1 MYYSCHLTFNSYR
14 LRHSWQ
20 YVYIRF
26 YSLSN
31 VYTVRVCNRSY
42 VVVPDTLTPTSY
54 RYGYSLRYCGGAMRG
69 NKGVCLHAVEQD
81 GYALEF
87 AHESMQGKALTRL
100 LLLSL

>member
-1 MYYSCHLTFNSYR
+1 
-14 LRHSWQ
+14 
-20 YVYIRF
+20 
-26 YSLSN
+26 
-31 VYTVRVCNRSY
+31 
-42 VVVPDTLTPTSY
+42 
-54 RYGYSLRYCGGAMRG
+54 MRG